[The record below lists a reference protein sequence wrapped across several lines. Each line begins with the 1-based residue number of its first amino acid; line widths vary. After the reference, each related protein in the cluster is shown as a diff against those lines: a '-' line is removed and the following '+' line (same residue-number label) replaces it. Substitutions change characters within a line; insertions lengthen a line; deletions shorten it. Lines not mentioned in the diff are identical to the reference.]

1 MSGVVGK
8 EYEPIAF
15 ETDEARVRAFAE
27 AVGADPDAGVPP
39 TYAFIGT
46 FETGAQMI
54 FDEDAK
60 VNLAMLVHGEQEFT
74 WERHPEVGEKLTA
87 QGRIVS
93 DDDRRG
99 LRFLTL
105 ETEMKDSGGKPV
117 VSSRM
122 LDIIRG

>member
-1 MSGVVGK
+1 MSDLVGK
-8 EYEPIAF
+8 QYEAVPF
-15 ETDEARVRAFAE
+15 ETEADRVRAFAE

-46 FETGAQMI
+46 FQTGAQMI

-74 WERHPEVGEKLTA
+74 WERHPEVGEQLTA
-87 QGRIVS
+87 QGRIAS

-99 LRFLTL
+99 MRFLTL
-105 ETEMKDSGGKPV
+105 ETEIKDAEGRRIAG
-117 VSSRM
+117 SRM
-122 LDIIRG
+122 LDVIRG